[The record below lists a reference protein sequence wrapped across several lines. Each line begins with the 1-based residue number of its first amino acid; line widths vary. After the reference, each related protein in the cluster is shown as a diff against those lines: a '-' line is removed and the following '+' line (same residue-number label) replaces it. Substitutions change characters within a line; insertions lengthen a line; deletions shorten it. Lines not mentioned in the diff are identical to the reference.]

1 MKKLIVMLL
10 AIFCA
15 AALLAGCGD
24 SASASGDVVE
34 IGEKLFIQQCNDLYA
49 NPDDYED
56 KLVKIEGLCDV
67 WEQDGETHYA
77 VYRRTPG
84 CCGDDGVMGFYLYY
98 EGETEP
104 QMGDWIA
111 VTAKVKAGKDAS
123 GYTTVELVASEV
135 TVTEE
140 RGAEFVTT

>member
-1 MKKLIVMLL
+1 MCCVS
-10 AIFCA
+10 
-15 AALLAGCGD
+15 GCGH
-24 SASASGDVVE
+24 SASAASAGGVVE

-49 NPDDYED
+49 NPGDYED
-56 KLVKIEGLCDV
+56 KLVRIEGLCDV

-84 CCGDDGVMGFYLYY
+84 CCGDDGVMGFYIDYD
-98 EGETEP
+98 GEARP
-104 QMGDWIA
+104 QLGDWIA
-111 VTAKVKAGKDAS
+111 VTAKVKSGKDES

-140 RGAEFVTT
+140 RGAEYVTT